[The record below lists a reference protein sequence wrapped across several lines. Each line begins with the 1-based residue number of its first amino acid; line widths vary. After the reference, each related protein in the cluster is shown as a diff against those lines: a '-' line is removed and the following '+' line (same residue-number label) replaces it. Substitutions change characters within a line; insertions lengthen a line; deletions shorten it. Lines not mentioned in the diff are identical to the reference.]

1 MWLLRQCL
9 IGYHTDSNINELLK
23 NCRITKDVTVE
34 GYDVPKDSM
43 ALTILLA
50 FMREFGEEPEEFRPE
65 RFLEKVDM
73 ETKLVKKDMFVPYG
87 MGRRTCMGESLAKDS
102 IFIFFTNL
110 VKYLKLNTPVS
121 HELPNPNNY
130 TEGFIIIPK
139 PYYVSI

>member
-43 ALTILLA
+43 ALTNLLA
-50 FMREFGEEPEEFRPE
+50 FMRDFSEEPEEFRPE

-87 MGRRTCMGESLAKDS
+87 MVRIMCMEESLAKDTL
-102 IFIFFTNL
+102 FIFFTNL
-110 VKYLKLNTPVS
+110 AKYLKFNTPVS
-121 HELPNPNNY
+121 HDLPH
-130 TEGFIIIPK
+130 
-139 PYYVSI
+139 